1 MKNREFLGKIAKND
15 TPCPVCGRAH
25 TVFPDNIVMS
35 AGALEQLPTVIAEL
49 GDFKKI
55 VMVCDYNTFEVAGK
69 RADDLCGFS
78 RVIKLDPTGLHPT
91 EKAVAAVD
99 EGLDADLL
107 VAVGS
112 GTIHDITRY
121 VAFTRGI
128 NFVSVPTAASVDGY
142 VSNVAVMTWC
152 GTKKTLPAV
161 PPIAMVAD
169 TDIIA
174 KAPYEL
180 TASGIG
186 DMIGKY
192 TALFDWRFSHMITGE
207 YICDRIIDM
216 EEAALREVVD
226 NLEAIKAQDTD
237 AIEALMYA
245 LVLSGLAMQMVGN
258 SRPASGAEHH
268 ISHFIEMG
276 VMVKN
281 NEAYHG
287 EKVGV
292 ATALVVERYF
302 DVLSKPLCESDFLAC
317 PESNESV
324 LEACFGELA
333 EELIKENT
341 PDPLLKVDKK
351 VLLERWGEVQ
361 RLAHDT
367 LPDAQKIRGYLASS
381 GCSVTLTDINVD
393 EAIKNDLVSLS
404 PLVRNRLTFMRTIR
418 LLGR

>member
-1 MKNREFLGKIAKND
+1 MKKREFLGKIAKDN
-15 TPCPVCGRAH
+15 TPCPCCGKAH
-25 TVFPDNIVMS
+25 TVFPDNIVME
-35 AGALEQLPTVIAEL
+35 AGALEKLPEVIAEL
-49 GDFKKI
+49 GEFKKI
-55 VMVCDYNTFEVAGK
+55 VMVCDYNTYEVAGK
-69 RADDLCGFS
+69 RAEDICNFS
-78 RVIKLDPTGLHPT
+78 TVIRLNPVGLHPT
-91 EKAVAAVD
+91 EKAVATVD
-99 EGLDADLL
+99 TGLETDLL

-169 TDIIA
+169 TNIIA
-174 KAPYEL
+174 NAPYEL

-192 TALFDWRFSHMITGE
+192 TALFDWRYAHMITGE

-216 EEAALREVVD
+216 EEAALCEVVD
-226 NLEAIKAQDTD
+226 NLEAIKAQDVES
-237 AIEALMYA
+237 IEALMYA

-276 VMVKN
+276 VMVKD

-302 DVLSKPLCESDFLAC
+302 DVLSKPLSKSDLLTS

-324 LEACFGELA
+324 LKARFGDLA
-333 EELIKENT
+333 DELIKENT

-351 VLLERWGEVQ
+351 VLLEKWSDIQ
-361 RLAHDT
+361 KLAADT
-367 LPDAQKIRGYLASS
+367 LPTAEKVREYLASS
-381 GCSVTLTDINVD
+381 GCSVTLSDIKVD
-393 EAIKNDLVSLS
+393 EAIKDDLVNLS
-404 PLVRNRLTFMRTIR
+404 PLVRNRLTFMRTTR
-418 LLGR
+418 LLNR

>member
-1 MKNREFLGKIAKND
+1 MKKREFLGKIAKNN
-15 TPCPVCGRAH
+15 TPCTVCGKAH

-35 AGALEQLPTVIAEL
+35 ANALEQLPTVISEL
-49 GDFKKI
+49 GEFKKV
-55 VMVCDYNTFEVAGK
+55 VMICDYNTYEVAGK
-69 RADDLCGFS
+69 HAEELCDFS
-78 RVIKLDPTGLHPT
+78 RVIKLDPVGLHPT
-91 EKAVAAVD
+91 EKAVATVN

-169 TDIIA
+169 TNIIA

-192 TALFDWRFSHMITGE
+192 TALFDWRFAHMLTGE

-226 NLEAIKAQDTD
+226 NLEAIKAQDTN

-302 DVLSKPLCESDFLAC
+302 DVLAKDLAERDFLER
-317 PESNESV
+317 PDSNETV
-324 LEACFGELA
+324 LRSRFGELA
-333 EELIKENT
+333 DELIKENT
-341 PDPLLKVDKK
+341 PDPLLLVDKK
-351 VLLERWGEVQ
+351 ILLEKWSDIQ
-361 RLAHDT
+361 KLANDT
-367 LPDAQKIRGYLASS
+367 LPNAQKVREFLASS
-381 GCSVTLTDINVD
+381 GCSVTLTDIKVD
-393 EAIKNDLVSLS
+393 EAIKNDIVSLS

-418 LLGR
+418 LLNR

>member
-1 MKNREFLGKIAKND
+1 M
-15 TPCPVCGRAH
+15 
-25 TVFPDNIVMS
+25 
-35 AGALEQLPTVIAEL
+35 
-49 GDFKKI
+49 
-55 VMVCDYNTFEVAGK
+55 
-69 RADDLCGFS
+69 
-78 RVIKLDPTGLHPT
+78 LDPTGLHPT
-91 EKAVAAVD
+91 ERAVAEVD

-121 VAFTRGI
+121 VAFSRGI

-169 TDIIA
+169 MDIIA

-192 TALFDWRFSHMITGE
+192 TALFDWKFSNIITGE
-207 YICDRIIDM
+207 YICQHIIDM
-216 EEAALREVVD
+216 EEQALSEVVE
-226 NLEAIKAQDTD
+226 NLDAIKAQDTD
-237 AIEALMYA
+237 ATEALMYA

-276 VMVKN
+276 VMVKDN
-281 NEAYHG
+281 QALHG

-292 ATALVVERYF
+292 ATSLVVERYF
-302 DVLSKPLCESDFLAC
+302 ELLKKGLTREDLLATPARNEDVLRAR
-317 PESNESV
+317 
-324 LEACFGELA
+324 FGSLA

-341 PDPLLKVDKK
+341 PDPLLKVDTN
-351 VLLERWGEVQ
+351 VLIDKWSEL
-361 RLAHDT
+361 LALARAT
-367 LPDAQKIRGYLASS
+367 LPTKEQVCELLRRG
-381 GCSVTLTDINVD
+381 GCSVTLSDIGID
-393 EAIKNDLVSLS
+393 ESLKCDLVELS
-404 PLVRNRLTFMRTIR
+404 PLVRNRLTFMRASR
-418 LLGR
+418 LLDR

>member
-1 MKNREFLGKIAKND
+1 MKNREFLGKIAKD
-15 TPCPVCGRAH
+15 KTPCSVCGRPH
-25 TVFPDNIVMS
+25 TVFPDNIVMC
-35 AGALEQLPTVIAEL
+35 AGALEQLPSVIAEL
-49 GDFKKI
+49 GDFKKV
-55 VMVCDYNTFEVAGK
+55 VMICDYNTYEVAGK
-69 RADDLCGFS
+69 RANELCGFS
-78 RVIKLDPTGLHPT
+78 AVIKLDPVGLHPT
-91 EKAVAAVD
+91 EKAVATVD
-99 EGLDADLL
+99 TGLDADLL

-121 VAFTRGI
+121 VAFKRGI

-169 TDIIA
+169 TSIIA
-174 KAPYEL
+174 NAPYEL

-186 DMIGKY
+186 DMLGKY
-192 TALFDWRFSHMITGE
+192 TALFDWRFANLITGE

-226 NLEAIKAQDTD
+226 NLRAIKAQNTD
-237 AIEALMYA
+237 AIESLMYA

-276 VMVKN
+276 VMVKD

-302 DVLSKPLCESDFLAC
+302 DVLSKSLSEKDFLNSPA
-317 PESNESV
+317 SNEAV
-324 LEACFGELA
+324 LKAHFGDLA
-333 EELIKENT
+333 DELIKENT
-341 PDPLLKVDKK
+341 PDPLINVDKQ
-351 VLLERWGEVQ
+351 VLLKKWSDIQ
-361 RLAHDT
+361 KLASDT
-367 LPDAQKIRGYLASS
+367 LPTAEKIRDYLAVS
-381 GCSVTLTDINVD
+381 GCSVTLTDIKVD

-418 LLGR
+418 LLDR

>member
-1 MKNREFLGKIAKND
+1 MNNREFLGKIEKNN
-15 TPCPVCGRAH
+15 TPCPICGRAH
-25 TVFPDNIVMS
+25 TVFPDNIVMN
-35 AGALEQLPTVIAEL
+35 AGALEELPSVIAEL

-55 VMVCDYNTFEVAGK
+55 VMVCDYNTYEVAGK
-69 RADDLCGFS
+69 RAEDICNFS
-78 RVIKLDPTGLHPT
+78 TVIRLNPVGLHPT
-91 EKAVAAVD
+91 EKAVATVD
-99 EGLDADLL
+99 TGLDADLL

-169 TDIIA
+169 TNIIA

-192 TALFDWRFSHMITGE
+192 TALFDWRYANMITGE

-216 EEAALREVVD
+216 EEAALKEVVD
-226 NLEAIKAQDTD
+226 NLEAIKAQDVA

-276 VMVKN
+276 VMVKD

-302 DVLSKPLCESDFLAC
+302 DVLSKSLSENDFLKA

-324 LEACFGELA
+324 LKARFGELA
-333 EELIKENT
+333 DELIKENT

-351 VLLERWGEVQ
+351 VLLEKWSDIQ
-361 RLAHDT
+361 KLANDT
-367 LPDAQKIRGYLASS
+367 LPTAKKVREYLASS
-381 GCSVTLTDINVD
+381 GCSVTLSDIKVD
-393 EAIKNDLVSLS
+393 EAIKYDLVNLS

-418 LLGR
+418 LLNR

>member
-1 MKNREFLGKIAKND
+1 MKKREFIGNIVKD
-15 TPCPVCGRAH
+15 RTPCAVCGREH
-25 TVFPDNIVMS
+25 VVFPDKIVME
-35 AGALEQLPTVIAEL
+35 AGALDKLPSVIAEL
-49 GDFKKI
+49 GNFEKV
-55 VMVCDYNTFEVAGK
+55 VMVCDDNTYAVAGK
-69 RADDLCGFS
+69 RASEICNFS
-78 RVIKLDPTGLHPT
+78 KVIKLDPTGLHPT
-91 EKAVAAVD
+91 ERAVATVD
-99 EGLDADLL
+99 EGLEADLL

-121 VAFTRGI
+121 VAFSRGI

-169 TDIIA
+169 MEIIA

-192 TALFDWRFSHMITGE
+192 TALFDWRFSHIITGE
-207 YICDRIIDM
+207 YICQHIIDM
-216 EEAALREVVD
+216 EEQALAEVVE

-237 AIEALMYA
+237 ATEALMYA

-276 VMVKN
+276 VMVKDN
-281 NEAYHG
+281 QALHG

-292 ATALVVERYF
+292 ATSLVVERYF
-302 DVLSKPLCESDFLAC
+302 DILSKGLTKDDILVSPAR
-317 PESNESV
+317 NEDV
-324 LEACFGELA
+324 LRARFGSLS

-341 PDPLLKVDKK
+341 PDPLLKVDTD
-351 VLLERWGEVQ
+351 VLIDKWSEVQ
-361 RLAHDT
+361 ALAAQT
-367 LPDAQKIRGYLASS
+367 LPTKDEVCDLLRRG
-381 GCSVTLTDINVD
+381 GCSVTLPDIDID
-393 EAIKNDLVSLS
+393 ETLRHDLVDLS
-404 PLVRNRLTFMRTIR
+404 PLVRNRLTLMRASR
-418 LLGR
+418 LLDR